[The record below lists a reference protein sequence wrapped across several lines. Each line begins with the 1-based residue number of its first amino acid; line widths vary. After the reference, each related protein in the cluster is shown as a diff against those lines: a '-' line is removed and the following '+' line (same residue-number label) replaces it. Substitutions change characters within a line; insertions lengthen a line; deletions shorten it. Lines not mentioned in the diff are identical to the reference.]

1 MLEIDKSMCCGCSAC
16 VNICP
21 QQCISFVN
29 DIEGFCYPHVEE
41 NICIHC
47 GMCKKVCP
55 FQVHGEEK
63 KSIPKAYGMKA
74 LDNNI
79 LKNSSSGGVF
89 TLLAEQIIEIDGVVY
104 GAAMTDDMRG
114 VRHIR
119 VTSAEGLL
127 LLRGSK
133 YLQSQMNDCYNQVK
147 EDLNSKNIVLFSGT
161 PCQINGLKLYLGK
174 NYENL
179 ICVEVIC
186 HGVPSPLLW
195 ENYINYLENKLGEKI
210 IYVNFR
216 EKLYGWKKFGLLVKG
231 ENKSKFLSLDKDTY
245 LQMFLKNYCLRPSC
259 YNCNVKKSESM
270 ADITIADFW
279 GAESIVPEMDD
290 DKGTSLV
297 LIQTSKGQNYLKM
310 IKNLTVFRMVDFDKS
325 IMSNPAYF
333 NSTSKPFKREN
344 FFDELN
350 QYGYMKVAKKY
361 GHLTLKEQLIRI
373 ISKTPVWET
382 YMKLVHK
389 M

>member
-127 LLRGSK
+127 LLRGS
-133 YLQSQMNDCYNQVK
+133 
-147 EDLNSKNIVLFSGT
+147 
-161 PCQINGLKLYLGK
+161 
-174 NYENL
+174 
-179 ICVEVIC
+179 
-186 HGVPSPLLW
+186 
-195 ENYINYLENKLGEKI
+195 
-210 IYVNFR
+210 
-216 EKLYGWKKFGLLVKG
+216 
-231 ENKSKFLSLDKDTY
+231 
-245 LQMFLKNYCLRPSC
+245 
-259 YNCNVKKSESM
+259 
-270 ADITIADFW
+270 
-279 GAESIVPEMDD
+279 
-290 DKGTSLV
+290 
-297 LIQTSKGQNYLKM
+297 
-310 IKNLTVFRMVDFDKS
+310 
-325 IMSNPAYF
+325 
-333 NSTSKPFKREN
+333 
-344 FFDELN
+344 
-350 QYGYMKVAKKY
+350 
-361 GHLTLKEQLIRI
+361 
-373 ISKTPVWET
+373 
-382 YMKLVHK
+382 
-389 M
+389 